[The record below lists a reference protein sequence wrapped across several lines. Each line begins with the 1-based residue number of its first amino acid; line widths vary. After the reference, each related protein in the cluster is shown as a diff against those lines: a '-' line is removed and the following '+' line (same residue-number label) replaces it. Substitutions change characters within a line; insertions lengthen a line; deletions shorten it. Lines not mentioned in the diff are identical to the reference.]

1 MNKRIFKHISI
12 TSTLFNLG
20 LRSIINH
27 VCKSVKS
34 HERCKHEEKED
45 LTSYT

>member
-1 MNKRIFKHISI
+1 MSI

-20 LRSIINH
+20 LISTINH

-34 HERCKHEEKED
+34 YEICKHEERKD